1 MWKYKMQSGIS
12 IVGLAMG
19 FLCFAL
25 AMLWIRYEMSYDKF
39 HRDAERIYV
48 VYHPSTFGSSGF
60 TRAINFRTAALLKET
75 FPEISEA
82 AAVGWQVYKTSIENP
97 AEVVKKE

>member
-1 MWKYKMQSGIS
+1 MLLHYLKIAFRNMWKYKMQSVVS

-19 FLCFAL
+19 FICFAL

-48 VYHPSTFGSSGF
+48 
-60 TRAINFRTAALLKET
+60 AILLALVL
-75 FPEISEA
+75 IIVLS
-82 AAVGWQVYKTSIENP
+82 VGWQVYQTSIENP